1 MSKFE
6 HPPIGHLASLDSW
19 RGICAL
25 LVAVHHFV
33 LFSVNEFNYHAIE
46 SFFLFVDFFFVL
58 SGFVIS
64 LNYSTRITTTA
75 DLADFIARRFARV
88 WPLHAV
94 VMIGF
99 VCVYLVIRTIGTE
112 APYTIGASST
122 TYLPLKFPLVLA
134 LFNSFGAF
142 SGGWNLPSWSISAEF
157 ATYLVFASCM
167 LSRYRYALIFAFTLL
182 GAYYVFAV
190 SETHINLTAN
200 FGVFRCLYGFGVG
213 VGAHH
218 IYAHAQQR
226 GLLSA
231 ISNTSTEIIA
241 LIALIAFLHSAAT
254 PSGEATPTS
263 VFAPILFSFIIIAYS
278 GQRGTIGRLL
288 RLRPFLKIGQWSYSI
303 YITHWLVLISMAA
316 ASNALHPAYKQ
327 VELWGGIYWKWDL
340 SSPTAFLIALAIY
353 LAILLSISSISYLV
367 IEDPCRKA
375 ASNYLKRR
383 KTAKGKATIVSPQ

>member
-1 MSKFE
+1 MSSFE
-6 HPPIGHLASLDSW
+6 RPPIAHLASLDSW
-19 RGICAL
+19 RGVCAL

-64 LNYSTRITTTA
+64 LNYSTRISTTA
-75 DLADFIARRFARV
+75 DLADFIVRRFARV
-88 WPLHAV
+88 WPLHAL
-94 VMIGF
+94 VMVGF
-99 VCVYLVIRTIGTE
+99 VCVYLAIRATGIE
-112 APYTIGASST
+112 APYTIGASGT
-122 TYLPLKFPLVLA
+122 TYMPLKFPLVLA
-134 LFNSFGAF
+134 LVNSFGAF

-157 ATYLVFASCM
+157 FAYLVFAGCM
-167 LSRYRYALIFAFTLL
+167 LSRYRYALICAFTLL

-218 IYAHAQQR
+218 LYAYILRR
-226 GLLSA
+226 GSLGA
-231 ISNTSTEIIA
+231 VSNTTTEVIA
-241 LIALIAFLHSAAT
+241 LIALIGFLYTSVT
-254 PSGEATPTS
+254 SSGEAKAAS
-263 VFAPILFSFIIIAYS
+263 AFAPILFSAIIVAYS
-278 GQRGTIGRLL
+278 AQRGAIGRFL
-288 RLRPFLKIGQWSYSI
+288 RLKPFLKIGQWSYSI

-316 ASNALHPAYKQ
+316 ASNAFHPAYKQ
-327 VELWGGIYWKWDL
+327 VKLWGGIYWKWDL

-353 LAILLSISSISYLV
+353 LTILLSLSSMTYSA
-367 IEDPCRKA
+367 IEDPCRRA

-383 KTAKGKATIVSPQ
+383 KTEKGAAGTVSQQ

>member
-1 MSKFE
+1 MSKIE
-6 HPPIGHLASLDSW
+6 HPPIAHLASLDSW

-33 LFSVNEFNYHAIE
+33 LFSVNEFNYHTIE

-64 LNYSTRITTTA
+64 LNYSTRIKSTA
-75 DLADFIARRFARV
+75 DLADFIVRRFARV
-88 WPLHAV
+88 WPLHAI
-94 VMIGF
+94 VMTGF
-99 VCVYLVIRTIGTE
+99 VCAYIVIRAIGTE
-112 APYTIGASST
+112 SPYTIGASST
-122 TYLPLKFPLVLA
+122 TYLPIKFPLVLA

-157 ATYLVFASCM
+157 AAYLVFASCM
-167 LSRYRYALIFAFTLL
+167 LSKYRYTLICAFTLL
-182 GAYYVFAV
+182 GAYYVFVV

-218 IYAHAQQR
+218 LYAHAQQR
-226 GLLSA
+226 GSLSA
-231 ISNTSTEIIA
+231 ASNTSTEIIA
-241 LIALIAFLHSAAT
+241 LIALIVFLHASVT

-263 VFAPILFSFIIIAYS
+263 AFAPILFSAIVIAYS
-278 GQRGTIGRLL
+278 GQRGAIGRLL
-288 RLRPFLKIGQWSYSI
+288 RLKPFLKIGQWSYSI
-303 YITHWLVLISMAA
+303 YITHWLILISMAA

-340 SSPTAFLIALAIY
+340 SSPTTFLIALAIY
-353 LAILLSISSISYLV
+353 LAVLLSLSSITYAA

-383 KTAKGKATIVSPQ
+383 ETANGDATTVSPQ